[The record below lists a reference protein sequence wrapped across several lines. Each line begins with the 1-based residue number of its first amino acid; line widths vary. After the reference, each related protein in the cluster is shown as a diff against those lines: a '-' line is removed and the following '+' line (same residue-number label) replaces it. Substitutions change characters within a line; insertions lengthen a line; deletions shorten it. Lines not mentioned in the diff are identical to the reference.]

1 MYFASIARAEPSIYK
16 KFDQNTQA
24 LKNFRTTQFFR
35 GEKKCKSKE
44 VEGTHSWNA
53 WGTRDRESKTKK
65 KSKCC
70 EHIFEG
76 IFNFIANMSSVFLQS
91 LN

>member
-53 WGTRDRESKTKK
+53 
-65 KSKCC
+65 
-70 EHIFEG
+70 
-76 IFNFIANMSSVFLQS
+76 
-91 LN
+91 